1 MTIGTIIKSKIAS
14 RIITTSSFY
23 IVSFIIIAILE
34 KQGPSGACAPG
45 LGMMAFFL
53 LIPVSA
59 VLFLI
64 SLYKSAEQDRTYLYS
79 AMVHILVWT
88 GIYLYL

>member
-1 MTIGTIIKSKIAS
+1 MTIRTIMKSQIAS
-14 RIITTSSFY
+14 RIIKTSSFY

-53 LIPVSA
+53 LIPTSV

-64 SLYKSAEQDRTYLYS
+64 SLYNSAEKDKTYLYS